1 MPKAKRK
8 SLRAH
13 FAGFSPLN
21 LLLLFFAGVVNAVG
35 VTIFI
40 APVDLYDSGISG
52 TSILLSQLTPEAFNL
67 SFFLLVLNVP
77 LLLFGLKRQ
86 GALFSLYAIFAVS
99 VYSATAWLITD
110 VLPIDVAFASPLA
123 GTDLFLCAIFGGMIS
138 GIGSGLAI
146 RFGGAMD
153 GMEVVAVTFAKRL
166 GITVGTFMMIYNVL
180 LYIVCGAILK
190 SWILPLYSIV
200 TYASSSKTVDFIV
213 DGLDTAKSAMIITSM
228 PDEIGREVSA
238 GFEIGL
244 TVLPAKGFYSGEE
257 KTALYAVVNQFQI
270 PRLKSTV
277 HAIDPN
283 AYMTIT
289 TVSDLLHGSRETP
302 PAGK

>member
-1 MPKAKRK
+1 MSNVARKRLKAC
-8 SLRAH
+8 

-21 LLLLFFAGVVNAVG
+21 LLLLLFAGVINAIG

-40 APVDLYDSGISG
+40 APVNLYDSGISG
-52 TSILLSQLTPEAFNL
+52 TSILLAQITPETFGL

-166 GITVGTFMMIYNVL
+166 GITVGTFMMVYNVL
-180 LYIVCGAILK
+180 LYIVCGVILK

-213 DGLDTAKSAMIITSM
+213 DGLDTAKSAMIITSR
-228 PDEIGREVSA
+228 PDEVGWEVSA
-238 GFEIGL
+238 QFEIGL
-244 TVLPAKGFYSGEE
+244 TLLPARGFYSGEE

-270 PRLKSTV
+270 PKLKSMV

-302 PAGK
+302 PA

>member
-1 MPKAKRK
+1 MSSAPRR
-8 SLRAH
+8 SLKAH

-40 APVDLYDSGISG
+40 APVDLYDSGVSG
-52 TSILLSQLTPEAFNL
+52 TSILLAQLTPEAFSL

-166 GITVGTFMMIYNVL
+166 GITVGTFMMVYNVL
-180 LYIVCGAILK
+180 LYIICGVILK

-213 DGLDTAKSAMIITSM
+213 DGLDTAKSAMIITSR
-228 PDEIGREVSA
+228 PDEVGREVSA
-238 GFEIGL
+238 QFEIGL
-244 TVLPAKGFYSGEE
+244 TLLPARGFYSGEE

-270 PRLKSTV
+270 PRLKSMV
-277 HAIDPN
+277 YAIDPN
-283 AYMTIT
+283 AYMTVT
-289 TVSDLLHGSRETP
+289 TVSDLLHGSRES
-302 PAGK
+302 AR